1 MSGQDQVQAVRQ
13 EIEDNG
19 REASEVKA
27 TLAQAEQ
34 AGDLEK
40 VRHLR
45 TLLEHLDKAR
55 VSLHHL
61 LLRDQ
66 QGGNG
71 CLTPSYATCILAHA
85 LHDLD
90 CFIVAHCF
98 ACCLSYISSSHSTN
112 CSLRPNCGR
121 LVSGQHTALQ
131 MLVSQ
136 FCGLPEVYTDDIT
149 ARADK
154 KSELNR
160 THRMHNQCMLTHQ

>member
-66 QGGNG
+66 QGGASSVPASTYAAERRAKRNPSSYNLQTWRTEQRLSKDG
-71 CLTPSYATCILAHA
+71 TP
-85 LHDLD
+85 
-90 CFIVAHCF
+90 
-98 ACCLSYISSSHSTN
+98 LSGPPSS
-112 CSLRPNCGR
+112 C
-121 LVSGQHTALQ
+121 AIDLQ
-131 MLVSQ
+131 MQLECQLPLLLQSLGISVTLYHTVLV
-136 FCGLPEVYTDDIT
+136 
-149 ARADK
+149 RAGK
-154 KSELNR
+154 
-160 THRMHNQCMLTHQ
+160 QCPQLTVNL